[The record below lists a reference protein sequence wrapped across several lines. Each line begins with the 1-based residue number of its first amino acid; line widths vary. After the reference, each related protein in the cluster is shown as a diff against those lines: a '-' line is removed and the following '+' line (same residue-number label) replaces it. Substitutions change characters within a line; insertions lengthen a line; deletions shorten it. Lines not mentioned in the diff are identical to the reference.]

1 MLRDEFPT
9 IGTTI
14 NNPLNKLFNMK
25 KMTLKQGV
33 AYRGSAILNEY
44 GQVQFTAYQQGTKPG
59 NLHTVLETP
68 FFRLS
73 ESRRMW
79 QVKINFEKAE
89 FSVGRAAERFA
100 WVLSKL
106 IAYVR

>member
-1 MLRDEFPT
+1 
-9 IGTTI
+9 
-14 NNPLNKLFNMK
+14 MK
-25 KMTLKQGV
+25 KLELKPGV
-33 AYRGSAILNEY
+33 TYRGSAILNEY
-44 GQVQFTAYQQGTKPG
+44 GQVQFTAYQQGTKPS

-73 ESRRMW
+73 ESRKIW

-89 FSVGRAAERFA
+89 FSVNRAAERFA

-106 IAYVR
+106 IAYMR

>member
-1 MLRDEFPT
+1 
-9 IGTTI
+9 
-14 NNPLNKLFNMK
+14 MK
-25 KMTLKQGV
+25 KIELKPGIH
-33 AYRGSAILNEY
+33 YKGSAILNEY

-59 NLHTVLETP
+59 NLHTVVERTT

-89 FSVGRAAERFA
+89 FSVGGLRNASHGCCQNSLRM
-100 WVLSKL
+100 
-106 IAYVR
+106 